1 MSANIASDPLSVLER
16 FRQAAID
23 ESAEDMRD
31 LYAANAVHE
40 FPFSRPGLP
49 SRLAGRDEILEFMTS
64 FWGSGPLKYERYRT
78 VAVHLTADPGTIVVD
93 QEVTGT
99 SGTTGSFVL
108 PNLMVMTVRDGE
120 IARVRDFANLYAV
133 DAAVGGQ
140 PGAVFD

>member
-1 MSANIASDPLSVLER
+1 MSASTASDPLSVLER

-40 FPFSRPGLP
+40 FPFIWDGLP
-49 SRLAGRDEILEFMTS
+49 SRLAGREEILNFITA
-64 FWGSGPLKYERYRT
+64 FWGSGPLKYERYQT

-93 QEVTGT
+93 QEVAGT

-108 PNLMVMTVRDGE
+108 PNLMVMTFRDGE
-120 IARVRDFANLYAV
+120 IVHVRDFANLCAV

-140 PGAVFD
+140 PGVVPD